1 MRKNKEQR
9 AERGGGRKRRE
20 REGRRRRKRVFDN
33 SFQNQARQKH
43 LDSTSP
49 LMYSELSGKILVQ
62 YFRKAGSRQY
72 SHTIFIQPINILN

>member
-9 AERGGGRKRRE
+9 AERGGGRRRRE

-33 SFQNQARQKH
+33 KNQARQKY

-49 LMYSELSGKILVQ
+49 LMYSELSEKILVQ

-72 SHTIFIQPINILN
+72 SHTISIQPINILN